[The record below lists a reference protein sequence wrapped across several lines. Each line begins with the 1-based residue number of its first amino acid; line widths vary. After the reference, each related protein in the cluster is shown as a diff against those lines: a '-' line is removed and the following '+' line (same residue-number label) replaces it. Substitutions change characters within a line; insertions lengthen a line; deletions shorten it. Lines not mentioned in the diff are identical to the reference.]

1 MLVVLTGSPGLAA
14 AETGNSY
21 ATSGLLGEGM
31 RRTHRTVSVASVIG
45 FICIAALIGLIIV
58 AAVAN

>member
-1 MLVVLTGSPGLAA
+1 LDC

-21 ATSGLLGEGM
+21 ATRALGEWIT
-31 RRTHRTVSVASVIG
+31 RTHERVSVASVIG
-45 FICIAALIGLIIV
+45 FICMAALIGLIIV